1 MAVNSSMCVRA
12 YPLHLEL
19 VFAILPV
26 SQDMELSLLLPLSLG
41 ALDAF
46 ARARLIIYN

>member
-1 MAVNSSMCVRA
+1 MCVRA

-26 SQDMELSLLLPLSLG
+26 GQDMELSLLLLLPLSLG
-41 ALDAF
+41 ALNAF
-46 ARARLIIYN
+46 ASLD

>member
-26 SQDMELSLLLPLSLG
+26 GQDMELSLLLLPLSLG
-41 ALDAF
+41 ALIAF
-46 ARARLIIYN
+46 ASLD